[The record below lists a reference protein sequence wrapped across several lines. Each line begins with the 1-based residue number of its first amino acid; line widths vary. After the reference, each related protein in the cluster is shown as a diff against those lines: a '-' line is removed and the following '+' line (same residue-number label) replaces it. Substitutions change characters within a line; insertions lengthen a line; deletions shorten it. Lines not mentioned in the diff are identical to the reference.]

1 LNTEL
6 DTIFSKFKENI
17 KKYKI
22 IENIII
28 FTSII
33 SANFVAYIAYFD
45 INIFMFIDS
54 SALITHTF
62 SMIILFTFIS
72 AFLTIFLLLIQ
83 NIMLFKS
90 SYIADIPIITI
101 KNPNSSKIYKL
112 LSNKLLKY
120 IITVMIFSFLYIGG
134 TNTSYVLAVFFMVF
148 SFVYMIDLFKEYY
161 TPVHTEDEIFNK
173 IKFYNKLPSSF
184 KEILKIVHKGGCI
197 LKKI

>member
-1 LNTEL
+1 MNTEL

-101 KNPNSSKIYKL
+101 KDPNSSKIYKL

-120 IITVMIFSFLYIGG
+120 IITVMIFSFG
-134 TNTSYVLAVFFMVF
+134 S
-148 SFVYMIDLFKEYY
+148 S
-161 TPVHTEDEIFNK
+161 
-173 IKFYNKLPSSF
+173 KL
-184 KEILKIVHKGGCI
+184 
-197 LKKI
+197 